1 MPTKRLGTLLD
12 PNNGGG
18 LGDIVRRARDMGEL
32 ADILA
37 RALPDDAAHAIVA
50 ANLREGGDLVVVAAT
65 SAWANRLRY
74 EADTLLKAA
83 GAAGIEAKAC
93 RIRVSR
99 P

>member
-37 RALPDDAAHAIVA
+37 RALPDDAANAIVA